1 MERPDISDQ
10 KASLFPGI
18 FDVVLE
24 NGLKATTM
32 DIVAERFGISK
43 RTLYEIF
50 ESKNQMLIE
59 TLDYVNSLHCD
70 MVRREFENCDTVIE
84 AMLRISAAVAKNIQR
99 INPSFFR
106 DMDNLYSDMR
116 ENYEKAADSRRQ
128 AMIEIFA
135 KGVDQGVFRRDV
147 DFRIQARLLEIQ
159 LEAIK
164 RMEGLF
170 PEDIPSDII
179 YRELTVTFL
188 RGIASGEGLEILS
201 NILPRIYE

>member
-1 MERPDISDQ
+1 MERPDISDH

-18 FDVVLE
+18 FDVILE

-70 MVRREFENCDTVIE
+70 MVRREFENCDNVIE
-84 AMLRISAAVAKNIQR
+84 AMLRISAAVAKNIQQ

-116 ENYEKAADSRRQ
+116 ESYEKAADSRRQ

-135 KGVDQGVFRRDV
+135 KGVEQGVFRRDV

-170 PEDIPSDII
+170 PEDISPDVI
-179 YRELTVTFL
+179 YRELIVTFL
-188 RGIASGEGLEILS
+188 RGIASGEGLEILG
-201 NILPRIYE
+201 NILTRIYE